1 MIPSQ
6 LVNVSGAAIAVAAVA
21 IALFSVVVLVP
32 VIIVIANRAEPDPRG
47 LRPQSVY
54 LFGMSFVTLQ
64 LTYAGLVLIATSL
77 FSLIA
82 PHFFPLTNVVAREVV
97 IGGLFVVLAG
107 GTWLLH
113 VRRGIETAR
122 QESGT
127 GPNARVMKSYAG
139 VVCFIYFLEMIFAL
153 GFAIYLLFELVG
165 PGVFGSASSSR
176 SGTVA
181 ELLDL
186 VFVMFLSGL
195 IVLGHSTLGPSALP
209 PRSKRATGSLDPNAP
224 MAATAPN

>member
-1 MIPSQ
+1 MTRKGP
-6 LVNVSGAAIAVAAVA
+6 A
-21 IALFSVVVLVP
+21 
-32 VIIVIANRAEPDPRG
+32 
-47 LRPQSVY
+47 RPE
-54 LFGMSFVTLQ
+54 G
-64 LTYAGLVLIATSL
+64 
-77 FSLIA
+77 
-82 PHFFPLTNVVAREVV
+82 
-97 IGGLFVVLAG
+97 
-107 GTWLLH
+107 
-113 VRRGIETAR
+113 
-122 QESGT
+122 GT

-165 PGVFGSASSSR
+165 PGVFGSASSSSSS

-209 PRSKRATGSLDPNAP
+209 TRSRAAKGSRDP
-224 MAATAPN
+224 MAGTAEN